1 MIRRDLL
8 LGAGGLAGLLAA
20 RAREAQAQGAYPSR
34 PVTYLVGFAAGG
46 AGDMTGR
53 LLSNAAKDRRNA
65 AVGVEFRPGAG
76 ATLAAGQMARA
87 RPDGYTVGLF
97 TGSAMLTAPNL
108 QRVPYD
114 TLKDFTYICSFVSF
128 PIPVYVKADSPFRTW
143 QDLIAFARANPGR
156 LRWGTA
162 AVRGTAHIA
171 TEAAFRKEG
180 LTTTFV
186 PFGGGA
192 DAITALLGGHIEA
205 SVSSDYGPQLDAG
218 TVRLLAESGPNK
230 IPGFE
235 QLPTFAELGY
245 PIAVPSVYGI
255 MGPAGLPAEV
265 IAFWENLV
273 KEIMPTPPFAE
284 YLRLLRGAGIYD
296 GHATFA
302 QTIARAYASLGTA
315 IEAAGMRAR

>member
-1 MIRRDLL
+1 MNRRDLL
-8 LGAGGLAGLLAA
+8 LGTGGLAGLLAS
-20 RAREAQAQGAYPSR
+20 RAAAAQGAYPAR

-53 LLSNAAKDRRNA
+53 VLSDAAKDRRGA
-65 AVGVEFRPGAG
+65 ALGVEFRPGAG

-87 RPDGYTVGLF
+87 RPDGYTLGLF
-97 TGSAMLTAPNL
+97 TGSAMLTAPHM

-114 TLKDFTYICSFVSF
+114 TTKDFTYICSFVSF
-128 PIPVYVKADSPFRTW
+128 PIPIYVKADSPFRSW
-143 QDLIAFARANPGR
+143 QEMIAFARANPGR

-205 SVSSDYGPQLDAG
+205 VVSSDYGPQLDAG

-235 QLPTFAELGY
+235 GLPTFAELGY

-255 MGPAGLPAEV
+255 MGPANLPAEV
-265 IAFWENLV
+265 VSFWETLV
-273 KEIMPTPPFAE
+273 QEIMPTPAFAE
-284 YLRLLRGAGIYD
+284 YLRLLRGAGVYE
-296 GHATFA
+296 GQQVFTRSVAK
-302 QTIARAYASLGTA
+302 AYADLGAA
-315 IEAAGMRAR
+315 IDAAGMRAR

>member
-1 MIRRDLL
+1 MNRRDILA
-8 LGAGGLAGLLAA
+8 GAGGIASMLAT
-20 RAREAQAQGAYPSR
+20 RAAQAQGAYPSR
-34 PVTYLVGFAAGG
+34 PMTYLVGFAAGG

-53 LLSNAAKDRRNA
+53 VLADAARDRRGA
-65 AVGVEFRPGAG
+65 TLTVEFRPGAG
-76 ATLAAGQMARA
+76 ATLAAGQTARA
-87 RPDGYTVGLF
+87 RPDGYTLNLF
-97 TGSAMLTAPNL
+97 TGSAMLTAPQM

-114 TLKDFTYICSFVSF
+114 VTKDFTFICSFVSF
-128 PIPVYVKADSPFRTW
+128 PIPIYVKADSQFQSW
-143 QDLIAFARANPGR
+143 AQLIDFARANPGR

-180 LTTTFV
+180 LNTTFV

-205 SVSSDYGPQLDAG
+205 VVSSDYGPQLDAG

-235 QLPTFAELGY
+235 QLPTFKELGY

-255 MGPAGLPAEV
+255 AGPAGLPAEV
-265 IAFWENLV
+265 VTFWERLV
-273 KEIMPTPPFAE
+273 QEIMPTQPFRE
-284 YLRLLRGAGIYD
+284 YLRLLRGAGIFE
-296 GHATFA
+296 GQQQFTESVLK
-302 QTIARAYASLGTA
+302 AYSELGAA
-315 IEAAGMRAR
+315 IDAAGMRPR

>member
-1 MIRRDLL
+1 MNRRDVLA
-8 LGAGGLAGLLAA
+8 GAGGLAGLLAS
-20 RAREAQAQGAYPSR
+20 RAAQAQAAYPSR
-34 PVTYLVGFAAGG
+34 PMTYLVGFAAGG

-53 LLSNAAKDRRNA
+53 VLSDAARERRNA
-65 AVGVEFRPGAG
+65 TLTVEFRPGAG
-76 ATLAAGQMARA
+76 ATLAAGQTARA
-87 RPDGYTVGLF
+87 RPDGYTLNLF
-97 TGSAMLTAPNL
+97 TGSAMLTAPHM

-114 TLKDFTYICSFVSF
+114 VLKDFTFICSFVSF

-143 QDLIAFARANPGR
+143 QDMIAFARANPGR

-255 MGPAGLPAEV
+255 AGPANLPPDV
-265 IAFWENLV
+265 IAFWERLV
-273 KEIMPTPPFAE
+273 QEIMPTPAFAE
-284 YLRLLRGAGIYD
+284 YLRLLRGAGIFE
-296 GHATFA
+296 GHQAFTRSV
-302 QTIARAYASLGTA
+302 ARSYTALGEA